1 MDTESKWLGP
11 DIDYRLH
18 DIKPLLLPK
27 LAGDEKLRNIFWTI
41 LDQDCQLG
49 IQSLM
54 NP

>member
-1 MDTESKWLGP
+1 MDTGPKWLGP

-18 DIKPLLLPK
+18 DIKPVLLPK
-27 LAGDEKLRNIFWTI
+27 LDGDEKLRNIFWTI